1 MRRGF
6 QGVAL
11 RQFTRLFESGTLSAA
26 SDRELLDEFARRRD
40 DAAFEV
46 LLTRYGRLVL
56 NLGRKLLHDPRD
68 VEDAFQATFLVL
80 VRKPPRLRVGESLGP
95 WMSTVAYRVA
105 ARARANRIRLNKMKT
120 TDGLEAAASTDSDA
134 NSNALALHEELNR
147 LPERL
152 RRPVVC
158 CYLEGLTHER
168 AAERLGCPVGTVRS
182 RLARARSLLHRRLS
196 IRGVAPSVA
205 PLEVLFSSKSVDPPL
220 RLIDLTMRLVASSHV
235 RWPEAGVVSAS
246 LLSLANGVVR
256 MMNLKKALVA
266 LSVALPLGGVVAVGA
281 AQAYQQA
288 AGDQDKIV
296 VGGRTYVAEPE
307 EPQTVAQTY
316 YVGDLVIRS
325 APPDRQQGGKPGPSP
340 AAGFDLLPVIK
351 LIEETIAPGTWEV
364 HDSAGKDMS
373 ASLGLGQRKDGGPKR
388 RIGTITPF
396 FLSISLIVRHTEET
410 HKQVASLLANVRA
423 VVNGAQTRTSQR
435 VVEAVETGPL
445 GRFTVST
452 SSGIFVPEPGMD
464 LDSFPPP
471 IAPAEL
477 ATIKGAPK
485 RLQFL
490 NPNKVRMMKMR
501 GQLKVLQSEMEALEE
516 ELMKAEPQN
525 SAPQIPVQDGTP
537 GRDEPKS

>member
-105 ARARANRIRLNKMKT
+105 ARARANRIRLNKMET

-134 NSNALALHEELNR
+134 NSKALALHEELNR

-196 IRGVAPSVA
+196 IRGVAPAVA
-205 PLEVLFSSKSVDPPL
+205 PLEVLFSSNSIDPPL
-220 RLIDLTMRLVASSHV
+220 RLIDQTMRLVASSHV

-266 LSVALPLGGVVAVGA
+266 LSVALPLGGIVAVGA

-288 AGDQDKIV
+288 AGGEDEVVLGGKIYRAV
-296 VGGRTYVAEPE
+296 VEPGTYP
-307 EPQTVAQTY
+307 QTY
-316 YVGDLVIRS
+316 YVGDLLGAVP
-325 APPDRQQGGKPGPSP
+325 APLESQKTTPSP
-340 AAGFDLLPVIK
+340 SPEFDPSAVIK
-351 LIEETIAPGTWEV
+351 LIERHIAPGTWKIL
-364 HDSAGKDMS
+364 DTSGKDLS
-373 ASLGLGQRKDGGPKR
+373 AKVGLDQGKGGGPER
-388 RIGTITPF
+388 RIGSITPF
-396 FLSISLIVRHTEET
+396 HLSLSLIIRHTAEVHE
-410 HKQVASLLANVRA
+410 QVADLLRSVRA
-423 VVNGAQTRTSQR
+423 IVQAAEARAVSKATDAAEATPTSNKKSEIRIDGTNKKTDITIDGGDGLSLTGRLSVFGPGRLTTSPADEGKSSPERTAR
-435 VVEAVETGPL
+435 VRQLLKALQDELDELDAEAAKASPTTKGGPL
-445 GRFTVST
+445 
-452 SSGIFVPEPGMD
+452 
-464 LDSFPPP
+464 
-471 IAPAEL
+471 
-477 ATIKGAPK
+477 
-485 RLQFL
+485 
-490 NPNKVRMMKMR
+490 R
-501 GQLKVLQSEMEALEE
+501 GGF
-516 ELMKAEPQN
+516 
-525 SAPQIPVQDGTP
+525 DTP
-537 GRDEPKS
+537 RR